1 MARAWFKLN
10 EHSFNKP
17 WRMPRTPEQFD
28 QMREESREKILDVA
42 LRLFARN
49 GYSATSVR
57 MIAEEAGIS
66 QGLLYN
72 YYDGKQALLRAIFER
87 SMRDVDASFA
97 RAARAATPRKA
108 IEVLVHSAFEIVRD
122 HRDFWQLSYQLRMQS
137 QVLTGLAKE
146 SRLSTDAIRARIEGL
161 LRSAGVNDPA
171 VEARVMFAAIDGVAQ
186 HYVLDP
192 KRYPL
197 DDVAD
202 EIVRRFLPAR
212 RR

>member
-1 MARAWFKLN
+1 
-10 EHSFNKP
+10 
-17 WRMPRTPEQFD
+17 
-28 QMREESREKILDVA
+28 MREESREKILGGA

-87 SMRDVDASFA
+87 SMRDVNASFA

-108 IEVLVHSAFEIVRD
+108 IEELVRSAFEIVRD

-137 QVLTGLAKE
+137 QVLTGLEKE
-146 SRLSTDAIRARIEGL
+146 SRQSTDAIRAQIEAL

>member
-1 MARAWFKLN
+1 
-10 EHSFNKP
+10 
-17 WRMPRTPEQFD
+17 MPRTPEQFD
-28 QMREESREKILDVA
+28 QMREESRERILDGA

-49 GYSATSVR
+49 GYSTTSVR
-57 MIAEEAGIS
+57 MIAEEVGIS

-87 SMRDVDASFA
+87 SMRDVNASFA

-108 IEVLVHSAFEIVRD
+108 IEELVRSAFEIVRD
-122 HRDFWQLSYQLRMQS
+122 HREFWQLSYQLRMQS
-137 QVLTGLAKE
+137 QVLTGLAPE
-146 SRLSTDAIRARIEGL
+146 SRLSSDEIRAQIERL
-161 LRSAGVNDPA
+161 LRSAGVDDAA
-171 VEARVMFAAIDGVAQ
+171 VEARVLFAAIDGAAQ

-197 DDVAD
+197 DDVAAA
-202 EIVRRFLPAR
+202 IVRRFVPAR

>member
-1 MARAWFKLN
+1 
-10 EHSFNKP
+10 
-17 WRMPRTPEQFD
+17 MPRTPEQFD
-28 QMREESREKILDVA
+28 QMREESREKILDGA

-72 YYDGKQALLRAIFER
+72 YYNGKEALLAAIFER

-97 RAARAATPRKA
+97 RAAGAETPRKA
-108 IEVLVHSAFEIVRD
+108 IEVLVRSAFEIVRD

-146 SRLSTDAIRARIEGL
+146 IRLSSDRIRAQLEAL
-161 LRSAGVNDPA
+161 LRSAGVEDAA
-171 VEARVMFAAIDGVAQ
+171 VDARVLFAAIDGAAQ